1 MNQMDVTINGTS
13 IEWKPALKCVPNFN
27 LIIEQLDTKKII
39 LTEIKNSSF
48 NDLTKLKE
56 FSNVDTCKQNFLKIS
71 PDFDDDDVIYET
83 LEFQLNLECSN
94 QWKKGCIA
102 VIFFLII
109 SLIALIAS
117 ILYIYRK
124 LY

>member
-27 LIIEQLDTKKII
+27 LTIEQLDPKKMI

-48 NDLTKLKE
+48 NDLTKLKG
-56 FSNVDTCKQNFLKIS
+56 FSHVDTCKQNFLKIS
-71 PDFDDDDVIYET
+71 PDFDDDVIYET
-83 LEFQLNLECSN
+83 LEFLLDLECSN
-94 QWKKGCIA
+94 QWKKAGIA

>member
-1 MNQMDVTINGTS
+1 MSQMDVTINGTS

-48 NDLTKLKE
+48 NDLTKLQG
-56 FSNVDTCKQNFLKIS
+56 FSNVDTCKQNILKVS
-71 PDFDDDDVIYET
+71 PDFDDDVIYET
-83 LEFQLNLECSN
+83 LEFLLNLECSN
-94 QWKKGCIA
+94 QWKKAGIA

-109 SLIALIAS
+109 SVIALIAS

>member
-1 MNQMDVTINGTS
+1 MGQMDVSINGTS

-27 LIIEQLDTKKII
+27 LTIEQLDPKKII

-48 NDLTKLKE
+48 NDLTKLKG

-94 QWKKGCIA
+94 QWKKAGIA

>member
-83 LEFQLNLECSN
+83 LEFLLNLECSN
-94 QWKKGCIA
+94 QWKKAGIA

>member
-1 MNQMDVTINGTS
+1 MGQMDVTINETS

-27 LIIEQLDTKKII
+27 LTIEQLDPKKMI
-39 LTEIKNSSF
+39 LTEMKNSSF
-48 NDLTKLKE
+48 NDLTKLKG
-56 FSNVDTCKQNFLKIS
+56 FSHVDTCKQNFLKIS
-71 PDFDDDDVIYET
+71 PDFDDDVIYET

-94 QWKKGCIA
+94 QWKKAGIA

>member
-94 QWKKGCIA
+94 QWKKAGIA

-109 SLIALIAS
+109 SVIALIAS

>member
-1 MNQMDVTINGTS
+1 MDEMDVAINGTS
-13 IEWKPALKCVPNFN
+13 IEWKPKLKCVPNFI
-27 LIIEQLDTKKII
+27 LIIEQLEPKTII

-48 NDLTKLKE
+48 NDLTKLQG
-56 FSNVDTCKQNFLKIS
+56 FSNVDTCKQNILKIS
-71 PDFDDDDVIYET
+71 PDFDDDVIYET

-94 QWKKGCIA
+94 QWKKAGIA

>member
-1 MNQMDVTINGTS
+1 MSQMDVTINGTS

-83 LEFQLNLECSN
+83 LEFLLNLECSN
-94 QWKKGCIA
+94 QWKKAGIA

-109 SLIALIAS
+109 SVIALIAS

>member
-1 MNQMDVTINGTS
+1 MSQMDVTINGTS

-83 LEFQLNLECSN
+83 VEFLLDLECSN
-94 QWKKGCIA
+94 QWKKAGIA

-109 SLIALIAS
+109 SVIALIAS

>member
-1 MNQMDVTINGTS
+1 MDEMDVAINGTS
-13 IEWKPALKCVPNFN
+13 IEWKPKLKCVPNFI
-27 LIIEQLDTKKII
+27 LIIEQLEPKTII

-48 NDLTKLKE
+48 NDLTKLQG
-56 FSNVDTCKQNFLKIS
+56 FSNVDTCKQNILKVS
-71 PDFDDDDVIYET
+71 PDFDDDVIYET

-94 QWKKGCIA
+94 QWKKAGIA

>member
-1 MNQMDVTINGTS
+1 MDEMDVAINGTS
-13 IEWKPALKCVPNFN
+13 IEWKPKLKCVPNFI
-27 LIIEQLDTKKII
+27 LIIEQLEPKTII

-48 NDLTKLKE
+48 NDLTKLQG
-56 FSNVDTCKQNFLKIS
+56 FSNVDTCKQNILKVS
-71 PDFDDDDVIYET
+71 PDFDDDVIYET
-83 LEFQLNLECSN
+83 LEFLLNLECSN
-94 QWKKGCIA
+94 QWKKAGIA

-109 SLIALIAS
+109 SVIALIAS

>member
-1 MNQMDVTINGTS
+1 MDEMDVAINGTS
-13 IEWKPALKCVPNFN
+13 IEWKPKLKCVPNFI
-27 LIIEQLDTKKII
+27 LIIEQLEPKTII

-56 FSNVDTCKQNFLKIS
+56 FSNVDTCKQNILKVS
-71 PDFDDDDVIYET
+71 PDFDDDVIYET

>member
-1 MNQMDVTINGTS
+1 MSQMDVTINGTS

-83 LEFQLNLECSN
+83 LEFLLNLECTN
-94 QWKKGCIA
+94 QWKKAGIA

-109 SLIALIAS
+109 SVIALIAS

>member
-1 MNQMDVTINGTS
+1 MSQMDVTINGTS

-56 FSNVDTCKQNFLKIS
+56 FSNVDTCKQNILKIS
-71 PDFDDDDVIYET
+71 PDFDDDVIYET

-94 QWKKGCIA
+94 QWKKAGIA

>member
-1 MNQMDVTINGTS
+1 MSQMDVTINGTS

-48 NDLTKLKE
+48 NDLTKLQG
-56 FSNVDTCKQNFLKIS
+56 FSNVDTCKQNILKIS

-83 LEFQLNLECSN
+83 LEFLLNLECSN
-94 QWKKGCIA
+94 QWKKAGIA

-109 SLIALIAS
+109 SVIALIAS

>member
-1 MNQMDVTINGTS
+1 MGQMDVTINGTS

-83 LEFQLNLECSN
+83 LEFLLNLECSN
-94 QWKKGCIA
+94 QWKKAGIA

-109 SLIALIAS
+109 SVIALIAS

>member
-1 MNQMDVTINGTS
+1 MDEMDVAIDGTS
-13 IEWKPALKCVPNFN
+13 IEWKPTLKCVPNFN
-27 LIIEQLDTKKII
+27 LIIEQLEPKTII
-39 LTEIKNSSF
+39 LTEIQNFSF
-48 NDLTKLKE
+48 NDLTKLQG
-56 FSNVDTCKQNFLKIS
+56 FSNVDTCKQNILKIS
-71 PDFDDDDVIYET
+71 PDFDDDVIYET

-124 LY
+124 LC

>member
-1 MNQMDVTINGTS
+1 MDEMDVAINGTS
-13 IEWKPALKCVPNFN
+13 IEWKPTLKCVPNFN
-27 LIIEQLDTKKII
+27 LIIEQLDPKKII
-39 LTEIKNSSF
+39 LTDIRNSSF
-48 NDLTKLKE
+48 NDLTKLKG
-56 FSNVDTCKQNFLKIS
+56 FSNVDTCKQNILKIS
-71 PDFDDDDVIYET
+71 PDFDDDVIYET

-124 LY
+124 LC

>member
-1 MNQMDVTINGTS
+1 MDEMDVAINGTS
-13 IEWKPALKCVPNFN
+13 IEWKPKLKCVPNFN
-27 LIIEQLDTKKII
+27 LIIEQLEPKTII

-48 NDLTKLKE
+48 NDLTKLQG

-83 LEFQLNLECSN
+83 LEFLLNLECTN
-94 QWKKGCIA
+94 QWKKAGIA

-109 SLIALIAS
+109 SVIALIAS

>member
-1 MNQMDVTINGTS
+1 MSQMDVTINGTS

-48 NDLTKLKE
+48 NDLTKLQG
-56 FSNVDTCKQNFLKIS
+56 FSNVDTCKQNILKIS
-71 PDFDDDDVIYET
+71 PDFDDDVIYET

-94 QWKKGCIA
+94 QWKKAGIA

>member
-1 MNQMDVTINGTS
+1 MDVAINGTS
-13 IEWKPALKCVPNFN
+13 IEWKPTLKCVPNFN
-27 LIIEQLDTKKII
+27 LKIEQLEPKTII
-39 LTEIKNSSF
+39 LTEIINSSF
-48 NDLTKLKE
+48 NDLTKLQG
-56 FSNVDTCKQNFLKIS
+56 FSNVDTCKQNILKIS
-71 PDFDDDDVIYET
+71 PDFDDDVIYET

-124 LY
+124 LC

>member
-1 MNQMDVTINGTS
+1 MDEMDVAINGTS
-13 IEWKPALKCVPNFN
+13 IEWKPTLKCVPNFN
-27 LIIEQLDTKKII
+27 LKIEQLEPKTII
-39 LTEIKNSSF
+39 LTEIINSSF
-48 NDLTKLKE
+48 NDLTKLKG
-56 FSNVDTCKQNFLKIS
+56 FSNVDTCKQNILKIS
-71 PDFDDDDVIYET
+71 PDFDDDVIYET

-124 LY
+124 LC

>member
-83 LEFQLNLECSN
+83 LEFLLDLECSN
-94 QWKKGCIA
+94 QWKKAGIA

>member
-1 MNQMDVTINGTS
+1 MDEMDVAIDGTS
-13 IEWKPALKCVPNFN
+13 IEWKPTLKCVPNFN
-27 LIIEQLDTKKII
+27 LIIEQLEPKTII
-39 LTEIKNSSF
+39 LTEIQNFSF
-48 NDLTKLKE
+48 NDLTKLKG
-56 FSNVDTCKQNFLKIS
+56 FSNVDTCKQNILKIS
-71 PDFDDDDVIYET
+71 PDFDDDVIYET

-124 LY
+124 LC